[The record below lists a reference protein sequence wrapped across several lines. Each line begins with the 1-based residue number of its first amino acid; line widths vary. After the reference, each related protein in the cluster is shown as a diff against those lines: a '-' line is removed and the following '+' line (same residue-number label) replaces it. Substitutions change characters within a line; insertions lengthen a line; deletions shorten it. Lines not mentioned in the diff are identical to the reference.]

1 MSARVFNVPSTAPL
15 AVPVLCPSPGL
26 DAPPQNPESTV
37 GLHQEFLGDGDGR
50 VPSGSRIPFLLDQGN
65 AYGRDDRS
73 VLSAA
78 VQVPPAVAVAL
89 AWVSAFALFVS
100 VGAQVPPAF
109 VEGPTLVL
117 GSSFTVSAVVGAPA
131 QPIVVG
137 YRLCIR
143 FAVPPVA
150 GLSTPEPAEG

>member
-1 MSARVFNVPSTAPL
+1 M
-15 AVPVLCPSPGL
+15 
-26 DAPPQNPESTV
+26 
-37 GLHQEFLGDGDGR
+37 
-50 VPSGSRIPFLLDQGN
+50 PSGSRIPFLLDQGN

-78 VQVPPAVAVAL
+78 TQVPPAVAVAL

-117 GSSFTVSAVVGAPA
+117 GSSFTVSAVVEAPV
-131 QPIVVG
+131 QSTVVG

-150 GLSTPEPAEG
+150 GLSTPEPAEGEDGNVALMVSNPSVVDKTLAWLASYPQRVP